1 MQSVRVNTGWV
12 DENNSEL
19 IQDLLLS
26 ETILLDLKPV
36 TIKTEG
42 TELKTSLNNK
52 MINYEMEFDFSFDLI
67 NNVV

>member
-1 MQSVRVNTGWV
+1 MQSIRINTGWV

-36 TIKTEG
+36 TIKTDG

-52 MINYEMEFDFSFDLI
+52 MINYEMEFDYSFDLI

>member
-1 MQSVRVNTGWV
+1 MQSIRINTGWV

-52 MINYEMEFDFSFDLI
+52 MINYEMEFDYSFDLI